1 MLYSGCNA
9 LLVLED
15 GMKLGTR
22 NLELALILI
31 VAGGLLVVLACG
43 TATPPGIPPTASVAA
58 GTQVP
63 ALQSP
68 TSPSGFVQP
77 ASPAD
82 YPAAIQEY
90 LSAGGDVVALE
101 GTLAAWGALPPETPG
116 QVAAVDLTGDGQA
129 EVVVALWVVGEA
141 VAPSGDLLIFGRQG
155 ASYELLYQEGYDP
168 SGPAVR
174 LLQVLDA
181 NDDGR
186 QDVVYTLSTC
196 GAHTCFDS
204 LQILTWGEAGFFS
217 LMGGRLD
224 MPYPT
229 YAVTP
234 GRIDAESGSV
244 ASVGAEP
251 QRGYSE
257 VWEWNGSVFTVTQQ
271 VWAPPVYRYHALLDG
286 DHALFAG
293 DYPAAIA
300 AYEQVIGDDTL
311 EEWGAVSG
319 EVDPGV
325 ERAQLT
331 AFAQWRLV
339 LTYLQA
345 GDPGGAQA
353 AYEQLQ
359 AEYPAG
365 AVGHDV
371 AALAEV
377 FWGTYA
383 ADGSVVDGCVALVA
397 TAKRDTSVHD
407 FFNANYGYA
416 NPRWEAEDI
425 CPFVE

>member
-1 MLYSGCNA
+1 MKSQARNLT
-9 LLVLED
+9 LVLSLV
-15 GMKLGTR
+15 G
-22 NLELALILI
+22 A
-31 VAGGLLVVLACG
+31 VGLLTLAMLACG
-43 TATPPGIPPTASVAA
+43 TATPPGISPTASSLV
-58 GTQVP
+58 GSTDGPPVEESTP
-63 ALQSP
+63 M
-68 TSPSGFVQP
+68 SGFVQP

-82 YPAAIQEY
+82 YPAVIREY
-90 LSAGGDVVALE
+90 LNAGGDVATLE
-101 GTLAAWGALPPETPG
+101 GTLAEWGALQPEFPG
-116 QVAAVDLTGDGQA
+116 QVVAVDLTGDDRA
-129 EVVVALWVVGEA
+129 EIVVALWYVGDA
-141 VAPSGDLLIFGRQG
+141 VAPSGDLLIFVQQDG
-155 ASYELLYQEGYDP
+155 SYVLLYREGYDP

-174 LLQVLDA
+174 LLQVIDA
-181 NDDGR
+181 NGDGR
-186 QDVVYTLSTC
+186 RDVIYTLGTC
-196 GAHTCFDS
+196 GAHTCFES
-204 LQILTWGEAGFFS
+204 LEVLSWQETGFFS

-286 DHALFAG
+286 DYALFAG
-293 DYPAAIA
+293 DYAAA
-300 AYEQVIGDDTL
+300 VVAYERAIGDDAL
-311 EEWGAVSG
+311 QEWGAVSG
-319 EVDPGV
+319 GVDPEV

-331 AFAQWRLV
+331 AFVRWRLV

-345 GDPGGAQA
+345 GDLGSAQV

-359 AEYPAG
+359 AGYPAD

-377 FWGTYA
+377 FWEMYA
-383 ADGSVVDGCVALVA
+383 VDGSIVDGCTVLVVA
-397 TAKRDTSVHD
+397 AKQDTSVHD

-416 NPRWEAEDI
+416 NPRWEAVDI
-425 CPFVE
+425 CPFIE

>member
-1 MLYSGCNA
+1 
-9 LLVLED
+9 
-15 GMKLGTR
+15 MKPGTR
-22 NLELALILI
+22 NLKPSLALV
-31 VAGGLLVVLACG
+31 VASGLLALLACG
-43 TATPPGIPPTASVAA
+43 TATPPGVSPAEEPT
-58 GTQVP
+58 P
-63 ALQSP
+63 AP
-68 TSPSGFVQP
+68 DFVQP

-82 YPAAIQEY
+82 YPAAIREY

-101 GTLAAWGALPPETPG
+101 GTLAAWDALPPGAPG
-116 QVAAVDLTGDGQA
+116 QVVAVDLTGDA
-129 EVVVALWVVGEA
+129 DPEIIVALWYVGEA
-141 VAPSGDLLIFGRQG
+141 VAPSGDLLIFGQQG
-155 ASYELLYQEGYDP
+155 GSYELLYQEGYDP

-174 LLQVLDA
+174 LLQVIDA
-181 NDDGR
+181 NGDGR
-186 QDVVYTLSTC
+186 QDVVYTVSTC

-271 VWAPPVYRYHALLDG
+271 IWAPPVYRYHALLDG
-286 DHALFAG
+286 DYALFAG
-293 DYPAAIA
+293 DYPAAVA
-300 AYEQVIGDDTL
+300 AYERVIGDDAL
-311 EEWGAVSG
+311 QEWGAASG
-319 EVDPGV
+319 AVDPDV
-325 ERAQLT
+325 ERAQLA
-331 AFAQWRLV
+331 AFARWRLV
-339 LTYLQA
+339 LTYVRA
-345 GDPGGAQA
+345 GDLGSAQV

-359 AEYPAG
+359 AEYPAD

-383 ADGSVVDGCVALVA
+383 VEGSVVDGCVALVVA
-397 TAKRDTSVHD
+397 AKQDTSVHD